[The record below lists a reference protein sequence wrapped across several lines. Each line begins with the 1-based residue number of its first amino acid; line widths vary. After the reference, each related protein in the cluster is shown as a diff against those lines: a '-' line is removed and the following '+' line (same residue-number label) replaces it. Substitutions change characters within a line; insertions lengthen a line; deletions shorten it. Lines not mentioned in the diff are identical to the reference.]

1 MINSVRQTVMSVLN
15 KNNYGYITPSDFN
28 LFAKQAQLDI
38 FENYFYQYNYQ
49 LMKENA
55 RQSGTG
61 YADITKGI
69 EEVIDSFSVTLP
81 LLQNAGSQYFL
92 PSPTTTN
99 NSYYLINKVLIYT
112 NQLASGTTDAVNAT
126 FTLVEDSTADF
137 TASGVSVGDIVSTV
151 TGGVTYNTIVASV
164 NSSTQLTVGATSGVT
179 VWNAIGKTYN
189 IYRASDI
196 KEAEKVSN
204 SKITMLSNS
213 ILTAPNLT
221 FPAYA
226 QEGDFLDSYPNTIS
240 NIGQLISQYIRFPF
254 APKWTFITLAS
265 GEPVFDSG
273 SADYQDFEL
282 PLDDEVNLVNKILQ
296 YAGMSIR
303 EIQAVQFAQAEDN
316 ENTASEK

>member
-1 MINSVRQTVMSVLN
+1 M
-15 KNNYGYITPSDFN
+15 
-28 LFAKQAQLDI
+28 
-38 FENYFYQYNYQ
+38 
-49 LMKENA
+49 
-55 RQSGTG
+55 
-61 YADITKGI
+61 
-69 EEVIDSFSVTLP
+69 
-81 LLQNAGSQYFL
+81 
-92 PSPTTTN
+92 
-99 NSYYLINKVLIYT
+99 
-112 NQLASGTTDAVNAT
+112 
-126 FTLVEDSTADF
+126 
-137 TASGVSVGDIVSTV
+137 STV
-151 TGGVTYNTIVASV
+151 TGGVTYNTKVASV
-164 NSSTQLTVGATSGVT
+164 DSSTQLTVGATSGVT
-179 VWNAIGKTYN
+179 VWDVIGKTYN